1 MNRTRKGT
9 AGRTLPTGQ
18 FEILRELGR
27 GGNSAVYLVRSRK
40 SGEKYAFKAPR
51 PDAGAVAEQLL
62 HAEAQVLEELGG
74 GIVGIPAFY
83 GEVYE
88 EDRYCGFLME
98 YVEGETLQEMLE
110 DGRVFTVREA
120 AEAGVQLCGILAR
133 MHGMDPPRIYRDLKP
148 GNILVRGDSRY
159 VLVDYGAVRA
169 FREGA
174 GCDTYPLGT
183 EGYAA
188 PEQYGGWEQSDE
200 RTDVYGVGAVLHH
213 MVTGKPPLET
223 GLRPLAEIM
232 EAADEAPHK
241 RSAEASRQYA
251 DLDKILKR
259 CCSVAPAMR
268 FRSCRDLE
276 KALGRLRTDESA
288 DRAWKKFV
296 ALVGLSA
303 SMLVSAGLFGATA
316 EGAERSRY
324 HALITE
330 AEEAQDFNEKLSLLR
345 QAAGV
350 RPQDPEAYLALLKE
364 QTSDGVITQEEK
376 DELEAFIYE
385 NGAPEKMRKRKPVAY
400 ARLEMEIGKELLS
413 CYEGGSGAAR
423 RCYANAAEAAGVG
436 STPKRISEAMCEV
449 LGEEWKPG
457 RIGAWDV
464 LVRESVREAM
474 KSGDGTF
481 AAVICSRAAGEI
493 ALFPDR
499 FEALGDSRTRMQEVV
514 KEVEDYAQAV
524 SGGRPSVSEKLA
536 GELRDASETA
546 ARAVK

>member
-1 MNRTRKGT
+1 MNKIKIGT
-9 AGRTLPTGQ
+9 DGRTLPIDQ

-27 GGNSAVYLVRSRK
+27 GGNSVVYLVK
-40 SGEKYAFKAPR
+40 TNISGERFAYKALKPE
-51 PDAGAVAEQLL
+51 AGTIAEQLL
-62 HAEAQVLEELGG
+62 HAEAQVLEELN
-74 GIVGIPAFY
+74 GIPAFY

-88 EDRYCGFLME
+88 EDRFCGFLME
-98 YVEGETLQEMLE
+98 YVEGETLQKMLE
-110 DGRVFTVREA
+110 SGRVFTVREA

-148 GNILVRGDSRY
+148 GNILVREDGRY

-174 GCDTYPLGT
+174 GCDTHPLGT

-223 GLRPLAEIM
+223 GLRPLAEVM
-232 EAADEAPHK
+232 EALDGAPHK

-251 DLDKILKR
+251 NLDKILSR
-259 CCSVAPAMR
+259 CCSVSPAMR
-268 FRSCRDLE
+268 FRSCRELA
-276 KALGRLRTDESA
+276 KALERLRTNDSA
-288 DRAWKKFV
+288 ERAWKKFV

-316 EGAERSRY
+316 VGAERSRY
-324 HALITE
+324 HALIAE
-330 AEEAQDFNEKLSLLR
+330 AEKVQGSDEKFSLLQ

-350 RPQDPEAYLALLKE
+350 RPQDPEAYLALFKQ

-376 DELEAFIYE
+376 GTLEAFLYE
-385 NGAPEKMRKRKPVAY
+385 NGAPEKMKKRKPSAY
-400 ARLEMEIGKELLS
+400 VKLEMEIGKGFLVF
-413 CYEGGSGAAR
+413 YEGGSEAAR
-423 RCYANAAEAAGVG
+423 RCYANAAEVSGAGSPLRRV
-436 STPKRISEAMCEV
+436 SEAMCEV
-449 LGEEWKPG
+449 LGEEWRAG
-457 RIGAWDV
+457 RIEAWGL

-474 KSGDGTF
+474 KSGDGAF
-481 AAVICSRAAGEI
+481 AASVCTRAAGEI

-499 FEALGDSRTRMQEVV
+499 FEAVGDSLTAMKEVV
-514 KEVEDYAQAV
+514 KEVEDYRQEV
-524 SGGRPSVSEKLA
+524 SDGWPSVPEKLA
-536 GELRDASETA
+536 GELEAASETA
-546 ARAVK
+546 ARVIK